1 MCGGENVRIKRVVS
15 KPFDNHVEEKITREY
30 LSGILRCILKDNSNI
45 YFYNFIVKKGIIK
58 MVGGNFKGLKADVER
73 ILKECDDILELRIVI
88 CPIKSDDALVNKNRH
103 IKERRDQNNNVLGRC
118 MQLKFE
124 VDKLVSKYPKDFNEL
139 TDTRETWEGR
149 YRNLIATQKAL
160 KKRIEAL
167 ENCREM
173 MDSGIKKE
181 KH

>member
-1 MCGGENVRIKRVVS
+1 
-15 KPFDNHVEEKITREY
+15 
-30 LSGILRCILKDNSNI
+30 
-45 YFYNFIVKKGIIK
+45 

-88 CPIKSDDALVNKNRH
+88 CPIKSDDALVNKNQR
-103 IKERRDQNNNVLGRC
+103 IKERRDKNNNVLRRC
-118 MQLKFE
+118 MELKF
-124 VDKLVSKYPKDFNEL
+124 DKLLSKYPKDFNEL

-160 KKRIEAL
+160 KKRIEVL

>member
-1 MCGGENVRIKRVVS
+1 MRI
-15 KPFDNHVEEKITREY
+15 
-30 LSGILRCILKDNSNI
+30 
-45 YFYNFIVKKGIIK
+45 
-58 MVGGNFKGLKADVER
+58 A
-73 ILKECDDILELRIVI
+73 I

-118 MQLKFE
+118 IQLKFE

-160 KKRIEAL
+160 KKRIEVL